1 MSDEKGTGNS
11 GQEWTPERIMHLAKR
26 TVMAASHS
34 ANEANLTLGLIDEMN
49 NTDPNLN
56 KLLEEVLA
64 SVDCLIQVNRY
75 LISLIESP
83 GGGKVLGGQ

>member
-1 MSDEKGTGNS
+1 MGDEKKANS
-11 GQEWTPERIMHLAKR
+11 EWNPDKALDLAKR
-26 TVMAASHS
+26 TVQAASYS
-34 ANEANLTLGLIDEMN
+34 ANEANRALGLIEVDKL
-49 NTDPNLN
+49 DPNVA